1 HNPSV
6 VSAQAALRQA
16 QENLNAAAGGQFP
29 AVSGALGATRQ
40 KSSLAGIGIE
50 NSRAPSPIYTLYNAS
65 VSVSYTIDLFGA
77 VRRQ

>member
-1 HNPSV
+1 
-6 VSAQAALRQA
+6 
-16 QENLNAAAGGQFP
+16 LNAAAGGQFP

-77 VRRQ
+77 VRRQVEAQAALADVQQAELDAT